1 MCWNADI
8 SINTFVFA
16 CFALLFI
23 FFVNTFT
30 KYKLA
35 EFKNPLVYLFFFLIA
50 TMQLLEFFIWR
61 NLKNKSINTLVSK
74 IASFVVILQPLTIML
89 MVPNLNIRYYLL
101 GMYSIFMIVY
111 LAYKQMF
118 NPIHFYSHVA
128 KNGHLTWEWV
138 NLKGYEYVF
147 YFGYVLLYLLALLFL
162 NNFVVS
168 FFVILMLVVSFI
180 FHFKYNTFGSMWC
193 WLTNLTLLYFILQIL
208 IIKPYYEYKG
218 LC

>member
-16 CFALLFI
+16 CFALVFI
-23 FFVNTFT
+23 YFTNTFT
-30 KYKLA
+30 KYKLK
-35 EFKNPLVYLFFFLIA
+35 EFENPLVYLYFLLIA
-50 TMQLLEFFIWR
+50 IMQLLEFFIWR
-61 NLKNKSINTLVSK
+61 NLKNKSVNTLVSK

-89 MVPNLNIRYYLL
+89 MIPNLNIKYYLL
-101 GMYSIFMIVY
+101 TIYAIFIMVY
-111 LAYKQMF
+111 LAYKTLY

-128 KNGHLTWEWV
+128 KNNHLTWEWV
-138 NLKGYEYVF
+138 NLSGYEYIF
-147 YFGYVLLYLLALLFL
+147 YFGYVLLYLLALLFID
-162 NNFVVS
+162 NFVVS

-193 WLTNLTLLYFILQIL
+193 WLTNLILIYFLMQIL
-208 IIKPYYEYKG
+208 IIKPYYEYNG